1 MAAKKSG
8 LGKGL
13 GRGLDALIPE
23 ETAEKKT
30 AAPAKAGEENEQG
43 TMVKI
48 TKVEP
53 NKEQPRKNFDE
64 DALEEVAEMKA
75 AYMSLKKMPADSVC
89 QYSRSAHRTERSCR
103 QKRSG

>member
-1 MAAKKSG
+1 MAAKKNG

-53 NKEQPRKNFDE
+53 NSPVKISMKMRWKNWQ
-64 DALEEVAEMKA
+64 
-75 AYMSLKKMPADSVC
+75 SLSNSTV
-89 QYSRSAHRTERSCR
+89 
-103 QKRSG
+103 

>member
-13 GRGLDALIPE
+13 GRGIDVLIPE
-23 ETAEKKT
+23 KPAEKT
-30 AAPAKAGEENEQG
+30 TTAPAKTGEENEQG
-43 TMVKI
+43 TLVKI

-64 DALEEVAEMKA
+64 DALEELAE
-75 AYMSLKKMPADSVC
+75 SIN
-89 QYSRSAHRTERSCR
+89 QYGLIQPIVVQDRAVLP
-103 QKRSG
+103 